1 VHSASLL
8 AAWQSR
14 LRRQWFALENLSRT
28 TMKKYCAPAA
38 AAAGGLV
45 LLSSIACAQEAAAPP
60 AVYTTD
66 QAAAGASVYAQSCAV
81 CHGQALEGIAAPAL
95 KGDAFHEMAVAQA
108 LTADSL
114 LTVTA
119 LTMPQSNPGTLTPEQ
134 YNQVV
139 AYILQENGYPAGNTP
154 LAPGLAQLKELLL
167 K

>member
-1 VHSASLL
+1 
-8 AAWQSR
+8 
-14 LRRQWFALENLSRT
+14 
-28 TMKKYCAPAA
+28 M
-38 AAAGGLV
+38 V

-81 CHGQALEGIAAPAL
+81 CHGPALEGIAAPAL
-95 KGDAFHEMAVAQA
+95 KGDAFHEMAAAQS

-154 LAPGLAQLKELLL
+154 LTPGLAQLKELLL